1 MCYESVKILNKTL
14 SAIEFNLQMPN
25 ITEISK
31 RKQPINKLLS
41 FRLVKIRHLHPRNA
55 CLVKSKTQ
63 QLY

>member
-1 MCYESVKILNKTL
+1 MNQLKFKTKH

-31 RKQPINKLLS
+31 RKQLKLLS
-41 FRLVKIRHLHPRNA
+41 FRLVKIRHLQPRNA
-55 CLVKSKTQ
+55 CLAKNKTQ